1 MYANYCILYEAKKH
15 WMVHLFQLT
24 HKVFCAVHIKSN
36 PPNSAFTLSLNYI
49 QIKGLIIFSVPGC
62 YGLDVILL
70 H

>member
-1 MYANYCILYEAKKH
+1 MQITVYFTKQKSTEWFTFSNL
-15 WMVHLFQLT
+15 L
-24 HKVFCAVHIKSN
+24 IKCFVLSTLRVT